1 MDARP
6 RNGTAV
12 GEPCGDRRQ
21 VSGHGE
27 RWQEVVGGQGES
39 MPPGGSNG
47 RMSEGFTLS
56 LYYKGAC
63 FKGVSLPENLFKVL
77 STME

>member
-1 MDARP
+1 MSFRLCDGRTEQAWVDARP

-27 RWQEVVGGQGES
+27 RWQEAVGGQRES
-39 MPPGGSNG
+39 TPLGGRNG
-47 RMSEGFTLS
+47 
-56 LYYKGAC
+56 
-63 FKGVSLPENLFKVL
+63 
-77 STME
+77 